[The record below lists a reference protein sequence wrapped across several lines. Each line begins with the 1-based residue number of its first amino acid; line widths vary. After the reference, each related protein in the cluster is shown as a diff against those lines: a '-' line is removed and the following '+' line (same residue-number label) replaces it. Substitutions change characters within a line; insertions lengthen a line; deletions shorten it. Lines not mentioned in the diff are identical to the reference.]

1 MRYYT
6 MSKYLLLENGLN
18 TDYIYSLIIGLF
30 YSQSEGINKIINSDT
45 DNPNTYYIQEYIK
58 LKIIYALH
66 KGYSIESSIINKL
79 RLYMYNCGWLK
90 NTNDHILQKGN
101 IVKFYTFLINEMM
114 NYKLEFTRVDTTT
127 NTSNDKIENLII
139 IDDNLPCINTNNKM
153 INISECINDWINI
166 NIMEKDKYS
175 YKFNSNSVP
184 LLIPIYV
191 NLVDEKT
198 KLNKKYINI
207 METIN
212 FESAGDKLHR
222 MFAWDIHSVICQ
234 DVDGNYY
241 TAIKHSPYDYDKNKW
256 LIFSDNCIPSNSE
269 LDMKNVDHV
278 KKIMQEVKFIF
289 YKIQ

>member
-1 MRYYT
+1 

-30 YSQSEGINKIINSDT
+30 YSQSDGINKIINNDT

-58 LKIIYALH
+58 IKIIYTLH

-90 NTNDHILQKGN
+90 NTNEHILQKGN
-101 IVKFYTFLINEMM
+101 IDKFFIFLINEMM
-114 NYKLEFTRVDTTT
+114 NYKLEFTRVNISN
-127 NTSNDKIENLII
+127 NTSNEKTENLITV
-139 IDDNLPCINTNNKM
+139 DDNLSIVNSSAKM
-153 INISECINDWINI
+153 INISECLNEWVSI

-175 YKFNSNSVP
+175 YKFNNTP
-184 LLIPIYV
+184 LLIPIYI
-191 NLVDEKT
+191 NITDEKT
-198 KLNKKYINI
+198 KLNKKLINI

-222 MFAWDIHSVICQ
+222 MFVWDIHSVICQ
-234 DVDGNYY
+234 DANGSYY
-241 TAIKHSPYDYDKNKW
+241 TAIKNNQYDIEKDKW
-256 LIFSDNCIPSNSE
+256 TIFSDNSIPSNSDT
-269 LDMKNVDHV
+269 DMHNVNHCL
-278 KKIMQEVKFIF
+278 KLMQEVKFIF